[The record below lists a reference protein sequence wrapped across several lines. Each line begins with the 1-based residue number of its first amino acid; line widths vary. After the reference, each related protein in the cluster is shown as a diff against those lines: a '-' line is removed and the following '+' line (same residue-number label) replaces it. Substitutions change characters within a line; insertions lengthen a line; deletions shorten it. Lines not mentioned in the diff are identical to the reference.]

1 MSRLLVGI
9 LAGLAS
15 AVIWGSGD
23 FAGGVAA
30 RRDDA
35 PQVVTL
41 ASFSG
46 FVMALIAAIARHEA
60 FPTGETIFWS
70 SVAGLSGGLGIMLFY
85 RALAIGPAGVVA
97 PTAGVTGAAVPVL
110 FGILSSGMPH
120 ARLLLGLLGGLVGIW
135 LVSSG
140 SGGAEARA
148 RPVALSLIAG
158 LAFGGFFVAFGHIQ
172 PGSLFA
178 PLAFAKLSATILAC
192 GLLAVKRSPLFP
204 MTSPSL
210 AILAG
215 ILDAGGNLFYLL
227 ATQYTR
233 LDIAAV
239 TSSMYPGAT
248 VVLAGVLQRERI
260 RPLQSIGIAMCLVA
274 VAVFAAG

>member
-1 MSRLLVGI
+1 MSRLLAGI

-23 FAGGVAA
+23 FAGGLAA
-30 RRDDA
+30 RRDEA

-46 FVMALIAAIARHEA
+46 FVIALIAAVARQEA
-60 FPTGETIFWS
+60 LPTGETIFWS

-97 PTAGVTGAAVPVL
+97 PTAGVTGASVPVF

-120 ARLLLGLLGGLVGIW
+120 TRLLLGLLGGLAGIW

-140 SGGAEARA
+140 SGRAEAGA
-148 RPVALSLIAG
+148 RPLALALLAG
-158 LAFGGFFVAFGHIQ
+158 IAFGGFFVAFGHVP

-178 PLAFAKLSATILAC
+178 PLAVAKLSAT
-192 GLLAVKRSPLFP
+192 LLAGGMLALQRRPLFP
-204 MTSPSL
+204 KTSPSL

-248 VVLAGVLQRERI
+248 VVLAGLLQRERI

-274 VAVFAAG
+274 VAVIAAG